1 MNQDEREKHVE
12 PQLYGSS
19 VSFKLLKPNL
29 SHGEDPRKSSCGF
42 GTERG
47 RVIIV
52 KYSQRVVHNKD
63 ICLRGK
69 DFGKK
74 KKALVAQICW
84 TLHDPM
90 DHSPLGSSVHGILQ
104 ARILEWVAISF
115 STGCSWPRDQTQVF
129 WLQADS
135 FLSYQSLIPGRGR
148 ASLLQPVFWSHL
160 RGKKVIPWRCSYEG
174 HSPGTQAS

>member
-74 KKALVAQICW
+74 KKSVSCSDMLDSSRPHGPQPTRLLSPWNSPGKNTGVGCHFF
-84 TLHDPM
+84 LHRVF
-90 DHSPLGSSVHGILQ
+90 LTQGSNPGLLIAGRFFSVLSEPYPRQGKGILTP
-104 ARILEWVAISF
+104 A
-115 STGCSWPRDQTQVF
+115 
-129 WLQADS
+129 S
-135 FLSYQSLIPGRGR
+135 FLVSPK
-148 ASLLQPVFWSHL
+148 
-160 RGKKVIPWRCSYEG
+160 GKKSY
-174 HSPGTQAS
+174 TMKMLL

>member
-29 SHGEDPRKSSCGF
+29 SHGEDPRKPSRGF

-47 RVIIV
+47 RVIMV

-69 DFGKK
+69 DFEKK
-74 KKALVAQICW
+74 KKEKC
-84 TLHDPM
+84 
-90 DHSPLGSSVHGILQ
+90 
-104 ARILEWVAISF
+104 
-115 STGCSWPRDQTQVF
+115 
-129 WLQADS
+129 
-135 FLSYQSLIPGRGR
+135 
-148 ASLLQPVFWSHL
+148 
-160 RGKKVIPWRCSYEG
+160 
-174 HSPGTQAS
+174 

>member
-115 STGCSWPRDQTQVF
+115 STGCS
-129 WLQADS
+129 
-135 FLSYQSLIPGRGR
+135 
-148 ASLLQPVFWSHL
+148 
-160 RGKKVIPWRCSYEG
+160 
-174 HSPGTQAS
+174 